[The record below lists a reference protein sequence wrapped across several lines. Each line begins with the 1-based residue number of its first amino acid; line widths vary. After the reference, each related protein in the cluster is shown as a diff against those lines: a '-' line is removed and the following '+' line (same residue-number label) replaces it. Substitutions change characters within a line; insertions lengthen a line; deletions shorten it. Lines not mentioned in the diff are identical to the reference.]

1 MPPTQLLLLLPR
13 LPFAVAFDILF
24 AHGGFA
30 AFEDAHSCST
40 EEALYQFWRLF
51 FVSSP
56 VGKLYP
62 ARIGQWVEVMS
73 ISHVVQ
79 SLAHPAH
86 AVYLLRPVVRE
97 IPESVAAWS
106 VAGGRGN
113 QLPSPETLIRAMKV
127 FVPRRVNAF
136 LQREWC
142 SVAETRA
149 RRSLDGW
156 RAFADEVVQN
166 HTFTRWWWN
175 GQKEGPF
182 YLVNDPETEATMGG
196 TIKTLA
202 RSEMTRLRCAL
213 HRGET
218 AKAVHK
224 LQRDRE
230 RRQWLES
237 QAEEDAKKRLA
248 EMESKAAGGA
258 KKKTKLSAAPLVSS
272 SSHSSAAP
280 PPRPKSNT
288 LSSAAPPPPP
298 KPIALSSATKHEI
311 KRLTELGHAKHVSI
325 LEQVTRAL
333 ASMEVTDKHF
343 THVVCL
349 IVSLGRQHPR
359 IRWSMRLALH
369 KWAKGCSVWE
379 VERQLYRLMYRR
391 DAEPLQKLLRMAEKR
406 A

>member
-1 MPPTQLLLLLPR
+1 MPPPTQLLLLLPR

-40 EEALYQFWRLF
+40 EEARYQFWRLF

-113 QLPSPETLIRAMKV
+113 QLPNPETLIRAMKV
-127 FVPRRVNAF
+127 FVPRRVNDF
-136 LQREWC
+136 LQREWF
-142 SVAETRA
+142 SVAEMRA
-149 RRSLDGW
+149 RRSVEGW

-182 YLVNDPETEATMGG
+182 YLMNDPEPTMGG
-196 TIKTLA
+196 TITTLA

-213 HRGET
+213 HRKET

-224 LQRDRE
+224 LRRDRE
-230 RRQWLES
+230 RREWLES

-248 EMESKAAGGA
+248 ELERKAAGGT
-258 KKKTKLSAAPLVSS
+258 KKKQKLSAAPSSS
-272 SSHSSAAP
+272 SSHSS
-280 PPRPKSNT
+280 
-288 LSSAAPPPPP
+288 SAAP

-391 DAEPLQKLLRMAEKR
+391 DAEPLQKLVGMAEKR